1 MNNIE
6 LYDEIDDSQ
15 SITQKYLGLSLN
27 KFLFLL
33 SIVLVLGVYLGTLFY
48 GTNSLEVLFG
58 LQDYQDFLENEITR
72 LKSDNAALQKEYFE
86 LKEISA
92 PVSPKEK

>member
-1 MNNIE
+1 MQEQE
-6 LYDEIDDSQ
+6 LFEEIDVSE

-27 KFLFLL
+27 KFFLL
-33 SIVLVLGVYLGTLFY
+33 FFIVVAFGVYFGVLLY

-58 LQDYQDFLENEITR
+58 LQDYENYLQGEVGS
-72 LKSDNAALQKEYFE
+72 LKSQNAELQREYFE

-92 PVSPKEK
+92 Q